1 MSRIC
6 LGLAAL
12 SVFGMCVGCAYPRS
26 PIGPYTLYADVHDAL
41 LVNPGDIP
49 DNLKEGTAEATSIV
63 GVTLGDS
70 SIDKARKSVGI
81 KKIHYVD
88 YHSWGILG
96 VYSKTTTKVYGE

>member
-1 MSRIC
+1 MARLC
-6 LGLAAL
+6 FTLAAVSIL
-12 SVFGMCVGCAYPRS
+12 GMSVGCAYPRAPIAS
-26 PIGPYTLYADVHDAL
+26 PLFANVSDAL

-49 DNLKEGTAEATSIV
+49 DNLKEGSAEATSIC
-63 GVTLGDS
+63 GVTMGDS